1 MASAWCR
8 SRLVGMSYALRH
20 GEHVRV
26 DVLFATFKDRTKLA
40 VDVISAVIAM
50 IFSALVIWLSL
61 GFVAQSWV
69 IGEGSPNP
77 GGIGALYLMK
87 AMIPLGFALL
97 FLQSLAQAIQAAMAW
112 KAAAMSL
119 EVLATLML
127 VAFFVLLL
135 AGIPVGL
142 TLATTGF
149 VFGYLGFGI
158 DLFNLLPHRIFGV
171 VTNYTLLAI
180 PLFVFMGVMLEKSK
194 LAEELMDVIGLAAG
208 SLKGGL
214 GIGIILVGV
223 LMGATTGI
231 VGATVVTL
239 GLLTLPGM
247 LRRGYDRGLAC
258 GVICASGTLGQI
270 IPPSLILILLAD
282 ITNQS
287 VGTMFAAAMIPGLLL
302 SGIYIV
308 YILILGIIRPD
319 MVPAIPAQERAAIS
333 SVQLAGKIVRVV
345 APPIGLVIAVLGSI
359 IAGIAAPSEAAAMGA
374 LGSILVA
381 AIGRRLTFTVLRDT
395 VQSTTRITAMVMFI
409 LICAQ
414 VFSLAFR
421 GLHGE
426 KLVQDAFTLLP
437 GGINA
442 SIWFLMALI
451 FVLGFFIEWIE
462 ISYIAVPLFLPIFI
476 NANTDLVW
484 LGTLICVNLQ
494 TSFLTPPFGWS
505 LFFLRGVAPPEITTR
520 DIYRGIVPF
529 VAMQLMALVL
539 VFAFPGLAT
548 WLPKAIGW

>member
-1 MASAWCR
+1 M
-8 SRLVGMSYALRH
+8 
-20 GEHVRV
+20 
-26 DVLFATFKDRTKLA
+26 T
-40 VDVISAVIAM
+40 
-50 IFSALVIWLSL
+50 
-61 GFVAQSWV
+61 
-69 IGEGSPNP
+69 
-77 GGIGALYLMK
+77 
-87 AMIPLGFALL
+87 
-97 FLQSLAQAIQAAMAW
+97 
-112 KAAAMSL
+112 L

-135 AGIPVGL
+135 IGIPVGL
-142 TLATTGF
+142 TLAATGF
-149 VFGYLGFGI
+149 VFGYLGFGPG
-158 DLFNLLPHRIFGV
+158 LFNLLPHRIFGV

-214 GIGIILVGV
+214 GVGIILVGV

-239 GLLTLPGM
+239 GLLTLPGL
-247 LRRGYDRGLAC
+247 LRRGYDKGLAC

-287 VGTMFAAAMIPGLLL
+287 VGTIFAAAMIPGLLL
-302 SGIYIV
+302 SGIYV
-308 YILILGIIRPD
+308 AYILLLGVIRPD
-319 MVPAIPAQERAAIS
+319 MVPAVPVEERAAIS
-333 SVQLAGKIVRVV
+333 GVELTGKIVRVV

-359 IAGIAAPSEAAAMGA
+359 VAGIAAPSEAAAMGA

-381 AIGRRLTFTVLRDT
+381 AIGRRLTVTVLRET
-395 VQSTTRITAMVMFI
+395 VQATTRITAMVMFI

-421 GLHGE
+421 GLQGE

-484 LGTLICVNLQ
+484 LSTLICVNLQ

-505 LFFLRGVAPPEITTR
+505 LFFLRGVAPPEITTG
-520 DIYRGIVPF
+520 DIYRGIIPF
-529 VAMQLMALVL
+529 VLMQILALLL
-539 VFAFPGLAT
+539 VFFFPGLAL